1 MSKKVTHN
9 IDSVALKK
17 VYIHN
22 DSWVREKAQSDFH
35 SLEHYNPPLFMKL
48 GQIKEI
54 SGWECPLRSFVCSDH

>member
-1 MSKKVTHN
+1 MSKNVTHN

-22 DSWVREKAQSDFH
+22 DSWSREKAQSDFH

-48 GQIKEI
+48 G
-54 SGWECPLRSFVCSDH
+54 